1 MRMGYNPKT
10 YNLFQQIDISN
21 ALEKIVSY
29 IDSSEEEEPK
39 LFVATDN
46 PFALRMKFYRYI
58 QAYRIQMANKE
69 GADPHRYDTLVI
81 EQSKGGI
88 TIKSVLDTI
97 EDLQI
102 TNMNGEKI

>member
-1 MRMGYNPKT
+1 
-10 YNLFQQIDISN
+10 
-21 ALEKIVSY
+21 
-29 IDSSEEEEPK
+29 
-39 LFVATDN
+39 
-46 PFALRMKFYRYI
+46 
-58 QAYRIQMANKE
+58 MANKE